1 MQDHPTTAPLPAAPP
16 TSRGHESPRSAL
28 SWAAVFAG
36 AIIGA
41 ALSAMLV
48 IGGAGLG
55 LLVASPDDMDGTVL
69 AVGTIVWLL
78 LTQVFAYGIAGYV
91 TGRLRTRWTDAAA
104 DEIYFRDTAHGF
116 LAWALSVVIG
126 LVLAGSAVTSML
138 PGMTQA
144 GTHLVGG
151 AQVEAHAQTS
161 PHHAMGYSA
170 DALLR
175 SDETEPVAP
184 QVREEIARILGHSV
198 MHDGLADE
206 DRAYLLNVIVQ
217 HTDIDESTAE
227 QRLTQVEAS
236 MESAEE
242 HFRSAAD
249 TARETAAAFALW
261 AFVAL
266 FVGAFVASLAATWG
280 GRKRDA

>member
-1 MQDHPTTAPLPAAPP
+1 MQDHPTTAPPPVAAP
-16 TSRGHESPRSAL
+16 THRGHESPRSAL

-36 AIIGA
+36 AVIGA

-55 LLVASPDDMDGTVL
+55 LLAASPADMDGTVL

-91 TGRLRTRWTDAAA
+91 TGRLRTRWTDIHA

-126 LVLAGSAVTSML
+126 LLLAGSVVTSL
-138 PGMTQA
+138 VPGMTQA
-144 GTHLVGG
+144 GATQGQASVQ
-151 AQVEAHAQTS
+151 AS
-161 PHHAMGYSA
+161 PHQAMDYSA

-175 SDETEPVAP
+175 SDDAEPVAP
-184 QVREEIARILGHSV
+184 EVRQEIARILGHSAA
-198 MHDGLADE
+198 HDGVADD
-206 DRAYLLNVIVQ
+206 DRAHLLNLVVQ
-217 HTDIDESTAE
+217 HAGVDESTAE
-227 QRLTQVEAS
+227 QRLAQTE
-236 MESAEE
+236 ESIQNAEE
-242 HFRSAAD
+242 HFQTTAE

-261 AFVAL
+261 TFVAL
-266 FVGAFVASLAATWG
+266 FVGAFVASFAATCG